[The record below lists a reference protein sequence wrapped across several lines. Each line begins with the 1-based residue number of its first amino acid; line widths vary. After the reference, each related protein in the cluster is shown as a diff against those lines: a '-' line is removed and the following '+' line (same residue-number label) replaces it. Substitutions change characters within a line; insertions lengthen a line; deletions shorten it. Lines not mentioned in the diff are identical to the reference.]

1 MEHIPY
7 TFRTYYRDH
16 IMFIIAVKLFAMFI
30 ERLLAIV
37 LKLIEL
43 LLFVM

>member
-1 MEHIPY
+1 MEHVPD

-16 IMFIIAVKLFAMFI
+16 ILFIIAVKLFAMII
-30 ERLLAIV
+30 EMLLAIV